1 MHTITY
7 GDAISE
13 AICEEMRRESHLFM
27 MGEDV
32 EKGGGYLQGL
42 TQEFGVERVFDTPI
56 SEAGIIGAAVG
67 AACTGCRVIVHL
79 APFGE
84 FIIIGMDQI
93 YNQAAKFHYMF
104 GGKPKVPMVI
114 RTAIGGYIS
123 AAEHHSQCLESWF
136 AHAPGLIVA
145 TPATPR
151 DVKGML
157 KTAIRNDNP
166 VIFFEHKLLYGL
178 KGEVPDEEYLT
189 PFGQADVKREGT
201 DVTVISYSYMVQ
213 KVLAVAERLA
223 PEVSVEVVD
232 IRTLTPLDEETIVAS
247 VEKTHRAVVVHE
259 TWSHGGFGGEIAARV
274 ADKAF
279 YSLDAPIKRV
289 GAKHFPIPFA
299 PELENYVLPQEADIE
314 SAIRE
319 VTK

>member
-1 MHTITY
+1 
-7 GDAISE
+7 
-13 AICEEMRRESHLFM
+13 
-27 MGEDV
+27 
-32 EKGGGYLQGL
+32 
-42 TQEFGVERVFDTPI
+42 
-56 SEAGIIGAAVG
+56 
-67 AACTGCRVIVHL
+67 
-79 APFGE
+79 
-84 FIIIGMDQI
+84 
-93 YNQAAKFHYMF
+93 
-104 GGKPKVPMVI
+104 
-114 RTAIGGYIS
+114 
-123 AAEHHSQCLESWF
+123 
-136 AHAPGLIVA
+136 
-145 TPATPR
+145 
-151 DVKGML
+151 
-157 KTAIRNDNP
+157 
-166 VIFFEHKLLYGL
+166 
-178 KGEVPDEEYLT
+178 
-189 PFGQADVKREGT
+189 
-201 DVTVISYSYMVQ
+201 VQ